1 MDIVSINTRN
11 IISTNETT
19 MIIKERF
26 NAGVNNLDINLPDY
40 DEAVLSLKKKMF
52 NEIHEYLIF
61 ESNYYLSANFYN
73 RMMYIIQET
82 SEITNDMDDSDTY
95 IDDNMTFILLNM
107 KSICYLNDINIDITY
122 DISINTSFN
131 RDLQNYEIVNKYV
144 PYFVYSNMD
153 EFPTYDDLSP
163 ILNNDSSTYHIIII
177 DVIQNQ
183 YNIDYFNIKYS
194 VFRKFYLVTY
204 NPELEQSI
212 NNIDFIEILPYYIFS
227 PFHIEETRLLLFDI
241 IHEQYLQK
249 K

>member
-183 YNIDYFNIKYS
+183 YNIDYFKIYYYIFLN
-194 VFRKFYLVTY
+194 
-204 NPELEQSI
+204 
-212 NNIDFIEILPYYIFS
+212 FIEILI
-227 PFHIEETRLLLFDI
+227 FHIKYSSQFNKTLLKEFLIKFLDI
-241 IHEQYLQK
+241 IKTL
-249 K
+249 